1 MAALLSEASAS
12 CYLDVMRHLISLIT
26 SLMIPVLTRIT
37 VAIFFTMAL
46 GGAAWA
52 DGIPAYLDTTGWHL
66 LSEEVQE
73 AMISTRKTRDGI
85 VETMLLGVRVAK
97 GATPAE
103 AKKLVWITPIPAAGA
118 SVKVDVLRG
127 FPRLYGGQRPFPALV
142 SHLQGGLALASA
154 TQIYPIPVGL
164 VMVVGGGGKGALT
177 DALHVVQ
184 KIRRHGVEVELLA
197 APSREAL
204 AAHLARR
211 DIQLPAPALDALKGY
226 FSPKASLVLFRI
238 ADLQR
243 YREAS
248 KGAEAHGLGV
258 EVTFPTEEGF
268 FPLVASSVLPGAR
281 LDVVVTV
288 LDHVRSVAPA
298 PAGLMTEHYV
308 GWIDGPAETLRVLRG
323 DGGGVHRK
331 LRYTRM
337 KISGPPSAL
346 RHDLRFRPGASA
358 RTSAASA
365 ILLSPYSGW
374 LVFVVTLGYF
384 LLASFFAA
392 FMARQVWPA
401 EHRPSRRATF
411 FLALA
416 NLLTL
421 VAVLIAAA
429 RIGRRLGAPRGRGAL
444 YALIQSVILSAL
456 LGGAA
461 WGVALL

>member
-1 MAALLSEASAS
+1 
-12 CYLDVMRHLISLIT
+12 MRHITSPIT
-26 SLMIPVLTRIT
+26 SLTIPVLTPIL
-37 VAIFFTMAL
+37 VTMVL

-73 AMISTRKTRDGI
+73 AMISTRKTRNGI

-118 SVKVDVLRG
+118 AVKVDVLRG
-127 FPRLYGGQRPFPALV
+127 FPRIYGGQRPFPALV

-154 TQIYPIPVGL
+154 TQLYPIPLGL
-164 VMVVGGGGKGALT
+164 MMALGGKGNGAST
-177 DALHVVQ
+177 GALHVVQ

-197 APSREAL
+197 APSRDAL

-248 KGAEAHGLGV
+248 KGAEGHGLGV
-258 EVTFPTEEGF
+258 EVTFPTKEGF

-281 LDVVVTV
+281 LEVVVTV
-288 LDHVRSVAPA
+288 LDHVRPVAPA

-308 GWIDGPAETLRVLRG
+308 GWIEGPAETLRVLRG
-323 DGGGVHRK
+323 DGGRVQGK

-346 RHDLRFRPGASA
+346 RRDLRFRPGASA

-384 LLASFFAA
+384 LLACLLAA
-392 FMARQVWPA
+392 FMARKVWPA

-416 NLLTL
+416 NILTL

-429 RIGRRLGAPRGRGAL
+429 RIGRHLGAPWGRGAL
-444 YALIQSVILSAL
+444 YALIQSGILSVL

-461 WGVALL
+461 WGLALL